1 MSAGAQGRR
10 GAGALLVLLGACAA
24 PRVTTVVVR
33 DARAFEAR
41 QGGTGA
47 AYVTIVNG
55 TDSAEVL
62 DSVTSAR
69 ARFVSAHAQ
78 RETNG
83 YVTMT
88 PLDHPSIAA
97 HDSLVF
103 RPGSDHLMLEDL
115 DRDLTAGDQV
125 PLTFWFH
132 RTGRLDVTAQVHPY
146 GS

>member
-1 MSAGAQGRR
+1 MGFVALVSAFACGR
-10 GAGALLVLLGACAA
+10 
-24 PRVTTVVVR
+24 PPISTQVVVR
-33 DARAFEAR
+33 NARAFEAR

-47 AYVTIVNG
+47 AYVTIING
-55 TDSAEVL
+55 TDSTEAL

-69 ARFVSAHAQ
+69 SRFVSAHAQ
-78 RETNG
+78 RATNG

-103 RPGSDHLMLEDL
+103 TPGSDHLMLEDL

-132 RTGRLDVTAQVHPY
+132 RAGRIDVTAGVTPY

>member
-1 MSAGAQGRR
+1 MGFVALVSAF
-10 GAGALLVLLGACAA
+10 ACVRPAVPAA
-24 PRVTTVVVR
+24 VVVR

-47 AYVTIVNG
+47 AYVTIING

-69 ARFVSAHAQ
+69 SRFVSAHAQ

-88 PLDHPSIAA
+88 PLDRPSIAA

-103 RPGSDHLMLEDL
+103 TPGSDHLMLEDL
-115 DRDLTAGDQV
+115 DRDFKAGDQV
-125 PLTFWFH
+125 PLSFWFH
-132 RTGRLDVTAQVHPY
+132 STGRLDVTAQVHPY